1 MELGG
6 AWLGEVDPPHVLGD
20 VPDGHSD
27 FIILVRL
34 NVLEK
39 DFRRKN
45 LYGILTVAEVVDGG
59 VVKHFCGVL
68 LQESRFLRHELLLGV
83 VM

>member
-1 MELGG
+1 MEVELVWRAVPFGVDFDHIVEITVLIGLELHVHLDRQTCSDRSSIFVLAMELGG

-34 NVLEK
+34 NV
-39 DFRRKN
+39 
-45 LYGILTVAEVVDGG
+45 
-59 VVKHFCGVL
+59 
-68 LQESRFLRHELLLGV
+68 
-83 VM
+83 